1 MKDKF
6 AVWTIGC
13 QMNVADSERI
23 ATALATVGFEESDD
37 IFNSNVSIVNSCVV
51 RQSSEDKVTS
61 KLDQLSKHKHNTND
75 KEKIIVLMGCMVGPK
90 TDNLEQRFPDVD
102 LFLQPQNYEPLVNL
116 LYEQK
121 GIDKEGCLS
130 NLDIKPRISSFVPV
144 SHGCDKF
151 CSYCIIPYRR
161 GREVSREIPVI
172 VDEVKK
178 LADNGVKEITL
189 LGQNVDS
196 YGYDFSEDITLADLF
211 EAVHEIDDIKRIR
224 FLTSHPTDMDIRI
237 IESIANLPKVCN
249 SINLPFQS
257 GSNKI
262 LETMRRGY
270 SREEY
275 FELIH
280 EIRDRIPNVAMSADV
295 IVGFCGESESDF
307 EDTMDLMQTIKFD
320 KLHTAIYSERKGTIA
335 ARKMK
340 DDVHMDDK
348 QRRYKI
354 LNDEQE
360 KIQAELNSKYVGE
373 VNNVMIEGLKR
384 GKVFGRNEQDKL
396 IYVDNPNM
404 QEGDMVD
411 VKIDYAGPWAM
422 KGKVISYVNQAL
434 L

>member
-6 AVWTIGC
+6 SVWTIGC

-61 KLDQLSKHKHNTND
+61 KLDQLSKHKHNKND

-90 TDNLEQRFPDVD
+90 TDNLQQRFPDVD

-280 EIRDRIPNVAMSADV
+280 DIRDRIPNVAMSADV

>member
-90 TDNLEQRFPDVD
+90 TDNLQQRFPDVD

-178 LADNGVKEITL
+178 LADIGVKEITL

-307 EDTMDLMQTIKFD
+307 EDTMDLMEKIKFD

>member
-6 AVWTIGC
+6 SVWTIGC

-51 RQSSEDKVTS
+51 RQSSEDKVPS

-280 EIRDRIPNVAMSADV
+280 DIRDRIPNVAMSADV

>member
-61 KLDQLSKHKHNTND
+61 KLDQLSKHKHNKND
-75 KEKIIVLMGCMVGPK
+75 NEKIIVLMGCMVGPK
-90 TDNLEQRFPDVD
+90 TDNLQQRFPDVD

-280 EIRDRIPNVAMSADV
+280 EIRAVSYTHLTLPTKRIV
-295 IVGFCGESESDF
+295 
-307 EDTMDLMQTIKFD
+307 
-320 KLHTAIYSERKGTIA
+320 
-335 ARKMK
+335 
-340 DDVHMDDK
+340 
-348 QRRYKI
+348 
-354 LNDEQE
+354 
-360 KIQAELNSKYVGE
+360 
-373 VNNVMIEGLKR
+373 
-384 GKVFGRNEQDKL
+384 
-396 IYVDNPNM
+396 
-404 QEGDMVD
+404 
-411 VKIDYAGPWAM
+411 
-422 KGKVISYVNQAL
+422 
-434 L
+434 

>member
-280 EIRDRIPNVAMSADV
+280 DIRDRIPNVAMSADV